1 VTAGVPEVD
10 SGRLGAALAT
20 PADRAV
26 AAARAPARTKL
37 RMVMIV
43 SKRVRVEADA
53 AVIGG
58 AMQVAV
64 AVTSAM

>member
-1 VTAGVPEVD
+1 
-10 SGRLGAALAT
+10 
-20 PADRAV
+20 
-26 AAARAPARTKL
+26 
-37 RMVMIV
+37 MVMIV